1 MSVDAPHL
9 QEFWASGLIF
19 ISSPF
24 QIALAAVSL
33 YERLGWAAFVGGGI
47 MAALLLINTYIARV
61 LKNMQ
66 QAQTK
71 NRDKRTRL
79 MSEILNN
86 IKSIKFY
93 AWEDAFISRVLKIRN
108 DEELR
113 MLKKIG
119 VTNAVNTTLWT
130 GVPFLAALGSFATV
144 AYTGSKI
151 LTADI
156 VFPCILI
163 FNLLQD
169 PLVRVTNVFSELIE
183 ATFCVARI
191 RNFLLSQEL
200 QSDAREVDET
210 EVPDGGT
217 VLEVRGGEFKWSKA
231 AVQPTLEGVD
241 LSARKGELIGVLGPA
256 GCGKTSLLSAILGE
270 MIRTEGSVKVHGR
283 IAYVPQNPWMMN
295 ATIRDNILFS
305 HRYDEEFY
313 NIVLDACALRPDLA
327 EFPDGD
333 LTEVGERGIT
343 LSGGQ
348 RARISLARAVYARA
362 DLYLLDDPLAVVDAH
377 ITRHLFDQ
385 VIGPDGLLAGKTRL
399 HVASSVSYLS
409 QHDSIVMIR
418 RGIIL
423 ESNTFDGAVKNPSS
437 EIAKLVASNKANSSR
452 RQSGTVTPANG
463 TTSGSEA
470 MLAPAPVIPKST
482 KYRILSFIER
492 RPSVILLRDRAKPNT
507 QPKGE
512 YFEEGKV
519 RADVYKRYFRAAG
532 LAGMVFYV
540 FCIIMQQGC
549 SIFSNITLREWGNHN
564 QALGGNSDI
573 GYYLFIYGMLALGAS
588 LFSFL
593 GSALLWV
600 YCAIK
605 SARSSHDEML
615 FAVMRSP
622 LSFFEQTPMGRIMNL
637 FSRDQY
643 VIDEALIRVMNA
655 LLGTL
660 LQIIGMVIVIGGAF
674 PLFYALLI
682 PLGLIYRSI
691 MLHYIDTSREL
702 KRLDATTKSLI
713 LAWFQESLGGLST
726 IRGFSQATVFTYG
739 SEAKLD
745 QNQMIYYPAISANRW
760 VAIRIDLLGS
770 VIIASTVGLS
780 LVRLFTT
787 GIDAGLVGLVL
798 LYSLLMTQSLN
809 LFIRSASEVEQNL
822 VSVERVLNYGNLP
835 PEEPLE
841 IPDATLPN
849 DWPQRGEI
857 EFQNYSMSY
866 HSGSAPVLRDLN
878 FTVHAGE
885 NVGVVGRT
893 GAGKSSLL
901 LGLLRILEPAAGT
914 ILIDGEDI
922 RQLGL
927 RDLRRAISI
936 VPREPQLFGGTV
948 RENVDPTAEYD
959 DGRIWDALEKVHL
972 KEFVTGLPGGLDAGL
987 KEGGLSLSSGQRQLV
1002 CFARALL
1009 RKTKILIFD
1018 EATSVIDPETDRAIQ
1033 QILRGP
1039 MFEGVTTLTIARRP
1053 NTVLY
1058 SDHIIVLEAGSVSS
1072 TAAPTSATQRVCF
1085 QVAES
1090 SEPEELLKNK
1100 NSLFYALAAEA
1111 GLLPGTK

>member
-1 MSVDAPHL
+1 M
-9 QEFWASGLIF
+9 
-19 ISSPF
+19 
-24 QIALAAVSL
+24 SL

-47 MAALLLINTYIARV
+47 MGALLLINTYIARV

-66 QAQTK
+66 HTQTK

-93 AWEDAFISRVLKIRN
+93 AWEDSFISRVLKIRN

-119 VTNAVNTTLWT
+119 VTNAINTTLWA

-169 PLVRVTNVFSELIE
+169 PLIRVANVISELIE
-183 ATFCVARI
+183 STFSVARI
-191 RNFLLSQEL
+191 RDFLLSQEL

-210 EVPDGGT
+210 EVPDGEV
-217 VLEVRGGEFKWSKA
+217 VLEIRGGEFKRSKT

-241 LSARKGELIGVLGPA
+241 LSARKGELVGVLGPA

-283 IAYVPQNPWMMN
+283 IAYVPQNPWTMN

-327 EFPDGD
+327 QFPDGD

-362 DLYLLDDPLAVVDAH
+362 DLYLLDDPLAAVDAH
-377 ITRHLFDQ
+377 IAQHLFDQ

-399 HVASSVSYLS
+399 HVTSSVSHLS

-437 EIAKLVASNKANSSR
+437 EIAKLINKAGSSR

-463 TTSGSEA
+463 ATSGSEA
-470 MLAPAPVIPKST
+470 MLAHAPVIPKST

-512 YFEEGKV
+512 HFEEGKV
-519 RADVYKRYFRAAG
+519 GADVYKRYFRAAG

-564 QALGGNSDI
+564 QAMGGNSDI
-573 GYYLFIYGMLALGAS
+573 GYYLFIYGMLALSAF

-605 SARSSHDEML
+605 SARSSHDTML

-643 VIDEALIRVMNA
+643 VIDEALIRVINA
-655 LLGTL
+655 FLGTL
-660 LQIIGMVIVIGGAF
+660 LQIIGMIIVIGGAF

-682 PLGLIYRSI
+682 PPGLIYRTI

-713 LAWFQESLGGLST
+713 LAWFQESLRGLST
-726 IRGFSQATVFTYG
+726 IRGFSQATVFTYF

-745 QNQMIYYPAISANRW
+745 QNQMIYYPVISVNRW
-760 VAIRIDLLGS
+760 VAIRIELLGS
-770 VIIASTVGLS
+770 IIIASTVGLS

-787 GIDAGLVGLVL
+787 GVDAGLVGLVL
-798 LYSLLMTQSLN
+798 LYSLLTTQSLN
-809 LFIRSASEVEQNL
+809 LFVRSASEVEQNL
-822 VSVERVLNYGNLP
+822 ISVERVLNYTNLP

-841 IPDATLPN
+841 IPDATLLN
-849 DWPQRGEI
+849 DWPQSGEI
-857 EFQNYSMSY
+857 EFQNYSTCY
-866 HSGSAPVLRDLN
+866 HSEPSPVLKDLN
-878 FTVHAGE
+878 FTIHAGE

-901 LGLLRILEPAAGT
+901 LGFLRILEPVTGT
-914 ILIDGEDI
+914 ILIDSEDI
-922 RQLGL
+922 KQLGL

-936 VPREPQLFGGTV
+936 VPQEPQLFEGTV

-987 KEGGLSLSSGQRQLV
+987 KEGGLSLSTGQRQLL

-1018 EATSVIDPETDRAIQ
+1018 ETTSVMDPGTDRAIQ

-1039 MFEGVTTLTIARRP
+1039 VFEGVTTLTIARRP
-1053 NTVLY
+1053 NTVTY
-1058 SDHIIVLEAGSVSS
+1058 FDRIIVLEAGSV
-1072 TAAPTSATQRVCF
+1072 V
-1085 QVAES
+1085 ES
-1090 SEPEELLKNK
+1090 GEPEELLKNK
-1100 NSLFYALAAEA
+1100 NSLFYALATEA
-1111 GLLPGTK
+1111 GVLPGTK